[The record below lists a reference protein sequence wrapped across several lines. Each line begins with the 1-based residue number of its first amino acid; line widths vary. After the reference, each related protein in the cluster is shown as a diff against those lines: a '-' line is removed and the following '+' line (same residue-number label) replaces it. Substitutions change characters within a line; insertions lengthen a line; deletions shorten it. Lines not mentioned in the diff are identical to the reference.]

1 MKQSF
6 FGVFTLFA
14 HFLLAQTAHIAGTV
28 TNYHPE
34 NDGHYVMFSSLDFEK
49 PVKKLA
55 QIDEKGRFK
64 VALDIT
70 DLTEV
75 QVRLRENIA
84 LILVDKGDAVVVE
97 IQSDSTHWRPQWRV
111 KEGKLRTAN
120 QQLAKHIG
128 TLDSLEGDIINAFGT
143 MTANDSFQLYAR
155 STLARAA
162 FWQQEHPELDPVFV
176 RYFSDFLHFCAFH
189 FISTKP
195 FRSGNKTMLPT
206 DPYLAFAYDPNTATC
221 QFSRNTEKY
230 YNFVRMGGS
239 FIHVAVDN
247 NPQFE
252 QERALWGDPADRHLK
267 ARQFKTQMQKL
278 PSQDVRNAMYKSLF
292 QWYKTIP
299 ELWESPEQMEAIA
312 QQVKLQNSGNV
323 YDILRE
329 FEAPATVKK
338 ELEMIF
344 APAKDK
350 PLLLDLWMEHCVLC
364 YAGFPKMEEAHTQLA
379 DQVAFAY
386 LAGDTPRD
394 AWQTISAEKGL
405 TGPNYLLSPDA
416 QLYFKAF
423 FDLYGY
429 PQYILIDKGGEIV
442 SKKYSFRNYEH
453 LKTHLLSKP

>member
-6 FGVFTLFA
+6 FWVFTLFA
-14 HFLLAQTAHIAGTV
+14 HFLFAQTTRIAGTV

-55 QIDEKGRFK
+55 RIDEKGQFK
-64 VALDIT
+64 VDMHIA

-75 QVRLRENIA
+75 QVRLRENVA
-84 LILVDKGDAVVVE
+84 LILVDKGDAVVFD

-120 QQLAKHIG
+120 QQLARHIG
-128 TLDSLEGDIINAFGT
+128 TLDSLDSDLINAYAK

-162 FWQQEHPELDPVFV
+162 FWRQEHPELDPVFV
-176 RYFSDFLHFCAFH
+176 RYFSDFMHFSAFH
-189 FISTKP
+189 FISLKP
-195 FRSGNKTMLPT
+195 FRSVNKTMLPT

-230 YNFVRMGGS
+230 YDFVRMGGS
-239 FIHVAVDN
+239 FIQVAVGN
-247 NPQFE
+247 NPEFE
-252 QERALWGDPADRHLK
+252 QERARWGDPADLHLK
-267 ARQFKTQMQKL
+267 ARQFKTQIQKL
-278 PSQDVRNAMYKSLF
+278 PSNDVRNAMYQSLF

-312 QQVKLQNSGNV
+312 QQVKTQNTGNV
-323 YDILRE
+323 YDMLRD
-329 FEAPATVKK
+329 FEAPASVKK
-338 ELEMIF
+338 ELDLIF

-350 PLLLDLWMEHCVLC
+350 PLLLDLWMEGCMPC
-364 YAGFPKMEEAHTQLA
+364 YAGFPKMEEAHTQLG

-394 AWQTISAEKGL
+394 AWQTISTEKGL

-442 SKKYSFRNYEH
+442 AKKYSFRNYEH
-453 LKTHLLSKP
+453 LKTNLLNKP